1 VVAATAGAVVVA
13 EAAMVVVGE
22 VAMEVVA
29 AMVEVAVVDMV
40 VVDVAA
46 APMAVVAVGTAPV
59 PMAMVQAPPML
70 PQLQQHLRLH
80 PLSLLS
86 MALWVH
92 TALQHQHMELTL
104 AAAGTEAENAAAEM
118 TVMVTGTAAEGL
130 APGLPLADAGEA
142 HFMHP
147 PAASSVFLSVNLF
160 RARILADIS
169 SCAAL
174 SAQHY
179 WKSAFAQEVCHVCK
193 SLFLPFL
200 ILGCPPS
207 PPPQFFAVFFH
218 SFLAFV

>member
-1 VVAATAGAVVVA
+1 VVAATAGAVVVVVE
-13 EAAMVVVGE
+13 EAAMVVAVE
-22 VAMEVVA
+22 V
-29 AMVEVAVVDMV
+29 AMVEVAEVAMAV
-40 VVDVAA
+40 VVG
-46 APMAVVAVGTAPV
+46 MAVVAAAAAPTAVVPMGMAPV
-59 PMAMVQAPPML
+59 PMAMVLAPPML
-70 PQLQQHLRLH
+70 PQLQQHLLLH

-104 AAAGTEAENAAAEM
+104 AAAGTEAGNAAAEM

-207 PPPQFFAVFFH
+207 PPL
-218 SFLAFV
+218 SFSLCFSTHF